1 MILNN
6 KVDND
11 TLLKISLI
19 HFIEYNHIK
28 DQPGDSYFVRA
39 LFTRQ
44 PDYNDL
50 QQLAFTKVG
59 SHLHIV
65 NLYVQFLCNNTILI
79 QYWHFFIL
87 G

>member
-1 MILNN
+1 M
-6 KVDND
+6 
-11 TLLKISLI
+11 TFP
-19 HFIEYNHIK
+19 FIEYNHIK

-59 SHLHIV
+59 
-65 NLYVQFLCNNTILI
+65 
-79 QYWHFFIL
+79 
-87 G
+87 

>member
-1 MILNN
+1 M
-6 KVDND
+6 
-11 TLLKISLI
+11 TFP
-19 HFIEYNHIK
+19 FIEYNHIK

-59 SHLHIV
+59 SNWHIV
-65 NLYVQFLCNNTILI
+65 YLYLFYVVSEYTNLVH
-79 QYWHFFIL
+79 YWHFLIQGWHTL
-87 G
+87 RG